1 MQGSLSFKTSL
12 LKAPIPTTMT
22 RLIPLLALLLL
33 TQCQQGE
40 KAADSDSTMGSAESV
55 DMAAPSGT
63 MEEKVD
69 TWIANNDYDAALEW
83 LGTQDEADPDVKRQL
98 EKVWLNYG
106 YHSMRVFDP
115 AEMRTQMNW
124 ALTCFAEVLTL
135 NDQNE
140 AARGQIDQILGV
152 YATMPDR
159 GPDPDVMDRLAPFG
173 Y

>member
-1 MQGSLSFKTSL
+1 MIRF
-12 LKAPIPTTMT
+12 IPFF
-22 RLIPLLALLLL
+22 ALLLL
-33 TQCQQGE
+33 TQCQQG
-40 KAADSDSTMGSAESV
+40 DSTQDSATTMGDIESTE
-55 DMAAPSGT
+55 MAAPSGT

-69 TWIANNDYDAALEW
+69 TWIANNDYDTALEW
-83 LGTQDEADPDVKRQL
+83 LGTQDETDADVKRQL

-106 YHSMRVFDP
+106 YHSMSVFDP

-135 NDQNE
+135 NEQNE
-140 AARGQIDQILGV
+140 AARGQIEQILGV

-159 GPDPDVMDRLAPFG
+159 GPDPDVMDRLAQFG

>member
-1 MQGSLSFKTSL
+1 MS
-12 LKAPIPTTMT
+12 
-22 RLIPLLALLLL
+22 RLISLFTLLLL
-33 TQCQQGE
+33 SQLLFTQCQQSE
-40 KAADSDSTMGSAESV
+40 PSQDTATAMGDEESV

-69 TWIANNDYDAALEW
+69 TWIENNDYDAALEW
-83 LGTQDEADPDVKRQL
+83 LGTQDETNPDVKQQL

-106 YHSMRVFDP
+106 YHSMNVFDP

-135 NDQNE
+135 NEQNE
-140 AARGQIDQILGV
+140 AARAQIDQILDV

-159 GPDPDVMDRLAPFG
+159 GPDPEVMDRLAPFG